1 MMKWS
6 LEQRKI
12 KDLHEYAKNPRQLL
26 KDEAAHLQESLSKFG
41 LCEPIVINRDGT
53 IIGGHQR
60 LRTLRKMG
68 YKEVDVYIPDT
79 ALTEKEVEELNIRL
93 NKNTGS
99 WDFDMLAN
107 AWDPS
112 DLIEWGFTA
121 QELHLDDLP
130 EIEEGGA
137 EDSPKES
144 TSMTINFKKPED
156 LQEAENKI
164 SVIVDEYEGAHYK
177 VKV

>member
-1 MMKWS
+1 MKWA
-6 LEQRKI
+6 LEKRKI

-26 KDEAAHLQESLSKFG
+26 KEEAAHLQESLSKFG
-41 LCEPIVINRDGT
+41 LCEPLVINRDGT

-68 YKEVDVYIPDT
+68 YKEVDVYVPDT

-112 DLIEWGFTA
+112 DLIEWGFTGKD
-121 QELHLDDLP
+121 LHLDDLP
-130 EIEEGGA
+130 EIEEGET

-144 TSMTINFKKPED
+144 TTMTIHFKNPED
-156 LQEAENKI
+156 LQDAENKI
-164 SVIVDEYEGAHYK
+164 SVIVDEYEGANYK
-177 VKV
+177 IKV